1 MSIDFQDC
9 PCSGKNMSYF
19 TAPWILLILSKHD
32 GIHGYELKKLL
43 RDHME
48 DLRISMNITGLY
60 RHLKLMEKRGVLFS
74 QWDIPDNGPAKRKY
88 SLTEHGEEC
97 LQRWMQT
104 LWIQGE
110 LINRFLRGAT
120 KAFPSMRI
128 PANLSSDRDVP
139 KCNV

>member
-1 MSIDFQDC
+1 
-9 PCSGKNMSYF
+9 
-19 TAPWILLILSKHD
+19 
-32 GIHGYELKKLL
+32 
-43 RDHME
+43 
-48 DLRISMNITGLY
+48 
-60 RHLKLMEKRGVLFS
+60 MEKRGVLFS